1 MPQKVVYL
9 EGLQQMLNKMSRAEN
24 IIGAAVQK
32 DLMEGGE
39 HLKEKSLELVPR
51 ETENLAKSI
60 VGPKNVGPKGLHADV
75 VVYYDEKKAPYAIWV
90 HEIANPPHAHG
101 SDYNVKHAMEI
112 SKGRLKKKNPKEQWK
127 FLEQPLRTERRT
139 ILKIIADTIRMA
151 K

>member
-9 EGLQQMLNKMSRAEN
+9 EGLDQMLRNMSRTER
-24 IIGAAVQK
+24 IIGSAVQK
-32 DLMEGGE
+32 GLMAAGE

-60 VGPKNVGPKGLHADV
+60 VGPKNVGPKGLHADI

-90 HEIANPPHAHG
+90 HEISNPPHAHG
-101 SDYNVKHAMEI
+101 KDYNVKHA
-112 SKGRLKKKNPKEQWK
+112 GRIAAGSLKKKDPKEQWK
-127 FLEQPLRTERRT
+127 FLEQPLRTEQRT
-139 ILKIIADTIRMA
+139 IFKIIGNEIKNA

>member
-9 EGLQQMLNKMSRAEN
+9 EGLDQMLRNMSRSER
-24 IIGAAVQK
+24 IIGSAVQK
-32 DLMEGGE
+32 GLMAAGE

-90 HEIANPPHAHG
+90 HEISNPPHAHG
-101 SDYNVKHAMEI
+101 KDYNVKHAAEI
-112 SKGRLKKKNPKEQWK
+112 AAGKLKKKDPKEQWK
-127 FLEQPLRTERRT
+127 FLEQPIRTERRT
-139 ILKIIADTIRMA
+139 MFKIIANTIRMA
-151 K
+151 R

>member
-9 EGLQQMLNKMSRAEN
+9 KGLDQMLRNMSRSEK
-24 IIGAAVQK
+24 IIGSAVQK
-32 DLMEGGE
+32 GLMAAGK

-60 VGPKNVGPKGLHADV
+60 VGPKNVGPRGLHADI

-90 HEIANPPHAHG
+90 HEISNPPHAHG

-112 SKGRLKKKNPKEQWK
+112 SQGRLKKKDPKEQWK
-127 FLEQPLRTERRT
+127 FLEQPLRTEQRT
-139 ILKIIADTIRMA
+139 IFKIIGNEIKNA